1 MDVYQD
7 NYGEVRKV
15 NSRKPIIP
23 LDYKFKHKGIPQ
35 EIIVDPEDRKL
46 YYVDDYYNLIEIG
59 GQNSI
64 SIIQNQVVLN
74 QSTNVIAI
82 GVEVTDTMTILVY
95 ENGMKLKEGRN
106 YNIIGNNIEKV
117 SGQWDADLE
126 EMIFDFVIFNNISS
140 SSSSDSILP
149 TNGSNGQILIRTSSG
164 MAWADVDITETQYET
179 IVANTLG
186 EDYIVEDTVKS
197 TTSSTAKVPSSFP
210 TGGTSGQ
217 ALTRTASGMVWA
229 DVDITE
235 NQYEDIVSNTIGTSY
250 IVDLGSLLDAVEN
263 ADDSLATDI
272 PIDLPQ
278 DGTIGQVLFKTD
290 AGVEWK
296 DLEITKSQY
305 RAIISNTLGDEYIE

>member
-35 EIIVDPEDRKL
+35 EIVVDPEDRKL

-126 EMIFDFVIFNNISS
+126 EMIFDFVIFNNIGS

-250 IVDLGSLLDAVEN
+250 IVDLGSLLNAVEN

>member
-82 GVEVTDTMTILVY
+82 GVEVTDAMTILVY

>member
-186 EDYIVEDTVKS
+186 EDYIVEDTVKN

>member
-35 EIIVDPEDRKL
+35 EIVVDPEDRKL

>member
-35 EIIVDPEDRKL
+35 EIVVDPEDRKL

-149 TNGSNGQILIRTSSG
+149 TNGTNGQILIRTSSG

>member
-95 ENGMKLKEGRN
+95 ENGIKLKEGRN

>member
-1 MDVYQD
+1 
-7 NYGEVRKV
+7 
-15 NSRKPIIP
+15 
-23 LDYKFKHKGIPQ
+23 
-35 EIIVDPEDRKL
+35 
-46 YYVDDYYNLIEIG
+46 
-59 GQNSI
+59 
-64 SIIQNQVVLN
+64 
-74 QSTNVIAI
+74 
-82 GVEVTDTMTILVY
+82 
-95 ENGMKLKEGRN
+95 
-106 YNIIGNNIEKV
+106 
-117 SGQWDADLE
+117 
-126 EMIFDFVIFNNISS
+126 
-140 SSSSDSILP
+140 
-149 TNGSNGQILIRTSSG
+149 